1 MNVQEFIFSNKPRQ
15 RRARHISFWIILC
28 VGFYIQSIVPM
39 QNKYMVALAS
49 LCFYFPSCIFST
61 YICLSYLLPSF
72 LEKKKYRGFIIGFIA
87 LEIIFFAAIYVIT
100 MLQSNIFFGKPVSL
114 TGFRDYFG
122 LAFIN
127 TSHVITISI
136 LAMGIKFSKIWYLRQ
151 VENINLAKQKI
162 INEVQLQK
170 ASIYPS
176 FINHSLDDLYK
187 KVIEGST
194 DAPATLLKL
203 SDVLSFILYDSSDEW
218 VPLKKELDAIN
229 NFLDIEKSC
238 NPVNFCIHVEI
249 LGDASGCYIRP
260 MALFS
265 FLQGLTSIR
274 KGEEN
279 RHLKFNIIVEI
290 EKVNLQLILNTD
302 MDSKKYYTNLQW
314 ESFVENIKKKMSL
327 IYDDMCPIKFFKEDE
342 QPIKIVLNTII
353 KRDIELS
360 VTILGEVI
368 KKEEYENS

>member
-1 MNVQEFIFSNKPRQ
+1 MNVQEFIFGNKLRQ
-15 RRARHISFWIILC
+15 RLARHISFWIILC

-49 LCFYFPSCIFST
+49 LCLYFPSCIFST
-61 YICLSYLLPSF
+61 YICLSYLLPSY
-72 LEKKKYRGFIIGFIA
+72 LEKKKYKGFIIGFIA

-100 MLQSNIFFGKPVSL
+100 MLQSKIFFGKPMSL

-122 LAFIN
+122 MAFIN
-127 TSHVITISI
+127 TSHVLTISM
-136 LAMGIKFSKIWYLRQ
+136 LAMGIKFSKIWYLRY

-162 INEVQLQK
+162 INEVQFQK
-170 ASIYPS
+170 AGIYPS
-176 FINHSLDDLYK
+176 FLNHSLDGLYK

-238 NPVNFCIHVEI
+238 NPIHFCIYVEI
-249 LGDASGCYIRP
+249 LGDASGCNIRS

-265 FLQGLTSIR
+265 FFQRLTSTI
-274 KGEEN
+274 KGEEI
-279 RHLKFNIIVEI
+279 RHLELNIIVEI
-290 EKVNLQLILNTD
+290 EKVNLKLILNTD
-302 MDSKKYYTNLQW
+302 LDSKKNYNHLDW
-314 ESFVENIKKKMSL
+314 KSFVENIKKKMSL
-327 IYDDMCPIKFFKEDE
+327 IDDDMCQIEFFKEDE
-342 QPIKIVLNTII
+342 QAIKIVLNTII

-360 VTILGEVI
+360 VTTLQEVI
-368 KKEEYENS
+368 KKEEYENL